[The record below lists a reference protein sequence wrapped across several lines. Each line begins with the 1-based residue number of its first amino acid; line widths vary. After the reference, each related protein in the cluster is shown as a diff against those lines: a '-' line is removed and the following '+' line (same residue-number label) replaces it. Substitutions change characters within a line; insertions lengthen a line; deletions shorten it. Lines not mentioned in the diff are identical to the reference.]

1 MDGGSCKSPEGFY
14 RVILDRFE
22 SLEVSHQRLKDQFEV
37 VVREKSSSAAASE
50 ENDATSYSA
59 GTASYPGWAD
69 MPGAYFSDS
78 PYRRVLEYMGHALHV
93 SSAGSGEIVYWYFV
107 FLILLIVLIGG
118 ILRMGNY
125 FKNLLIV

>member
-1 MDGGSCKSPEGFY
+1 MDGGSWKSPERFY

-37 VVREKSSSAAASE
+37 VVQEKSSSAAAE

-59 GTASYPGWAD
+59 GAASYPGWAD
-69 MPGAYFSDS
+69 MPGAHFSDS

-118 ILRMGNY
+118 ILRMGIY